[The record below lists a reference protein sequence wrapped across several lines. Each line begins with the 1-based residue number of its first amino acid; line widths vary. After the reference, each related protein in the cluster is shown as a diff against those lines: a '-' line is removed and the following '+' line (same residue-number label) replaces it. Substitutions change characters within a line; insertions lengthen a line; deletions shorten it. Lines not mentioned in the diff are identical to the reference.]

1 MNVLTNVSGQFMY
14 VGLRMAV
21 LFTQLIRSKQCSR
34 EQHYFGY
41 TIKSRFKYKYNTWM
55 QHILLFICAEGRRET
70 QPRNNNLEPL
80 HPPSTTGTMIWNNL
94 DHLYSQ
100 AWLGQLQMYAMHILF
115 LPLKQYRE
123 MQHIILG
130 PNLFHGSLLHDYIF
144 TQDFFRSMQTP
155 NCLSPPPHQ
164 ENLCPYWRNGQ

>member
-100 AWLGQLQMYAMHILF
+100 AWLGQL
-115 LPLKQYRE
+115 
-123 MQHIILG
+123 
-130 PNLFHGSLLHDYIF
+130 
-144 TQDFFRSMQTP
+144 
-155 NCLSPPPHQ
+155 
-164 ENLCPYWRNGQ
+164 